1 MTKDPARIGNICR
14 MPDLAK
20 DRSFLIRPDRE
31 QEPPQGIANL
41 LRVEGSRMAGRVAVI
56 EHPIAP
62 GVLVP
67 PHTHTREDE
76 VSYVVRGTIGAR
88 VGDEFITAPPG
99 AYVLKP
105 RGIPHAFWNAGP
117 EPARIVEMIVPAG
130 FERFFAELDELARQ
144 GPLDSRA
151 HAALGQRF
159 GVRYHDEWI
168 AELAE
173 RFGVGIPT

>member
-1 MTKDPARIGNICR
+1 
-14 MPDLAK
+14 MPELDSE
-20 DRSFLIRPDRE
+20 RSFLIRPDPEAGPLR
-31 QEPPQGIANL
+31 GIANL
-41 LRVEGSRMAGRVAVI
+41 LRIDGDRMAGRVAVV

-62 GVLVP
+62 GALVP

-88 VGDEFITAPPG
+88 VGDEFITASPG

-117 EPARIVEMIVPAG
+117 EPAKIVEIIVPAG

-144 GPLDSRA
+144 GPLDSHR
-151 HAALGQRF
+151 HAEL
-159 GVRYHDEWI
+159 GVRYGVHYHDEWI
-168 AELAE
+168 AELTE
-173 RFGVGIPT
+173 RFGIRVPS

>member
-1 MTKDPARIGNICR
+1 MAE
-14 MPDLAK
+14 LSSE
-20 DRSFLIRPDRE
+20 RSFLVRPD
-31 QEPPQGIANL
+31 QEEGPLRGIANL
-41 LRVEGSRMAGRVAVI
+41 LRIDGDRMAGRVAVV

-62 GVLVP
+62 GALVP

-117 EPARIVEMIVPAG
+117 EPARIVEIIVPAG

-144 GPLDSRA
+144 GRLDSHR
-151 HAALGQRF
+151 HADLGERY

-168 AELAE
+168 AALTE
-173 RFGVGIPT
+173 RFGVRIPT